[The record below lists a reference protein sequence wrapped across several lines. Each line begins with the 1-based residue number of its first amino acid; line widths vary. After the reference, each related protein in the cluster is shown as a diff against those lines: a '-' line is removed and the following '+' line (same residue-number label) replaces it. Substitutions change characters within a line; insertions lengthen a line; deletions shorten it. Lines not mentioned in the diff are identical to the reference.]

1 LLLRQ
6 GLRRTSLRKR
16 RFIVMKRP
24 INLLALLVVT
34 VVVAGTLMAQTKPF
48 EGTWK
53 LNLAKSKYEGTQ
65 APKSLTRTVTAEGT
79 GLKYSFEGE
88 AADGSKI
95 SYSFTSKLDGSD
107 SAVSGVGTPGGADT
121 VALQR
126 TSVHKI
132 TGVLKKGGAKIG
144 TVWTALGPDDKTVT
158 VNTKAKIDGKEVKTQ
173 QVYDKQ

>member
-1 LLLRQ
+1 
-6 GLRRTSLRKR
+6 
-16 RFIVMKRP
+16 MKR

-34 VVVAGTLMAQTKPF
+34 VVVAGSLMAQIKPSF

-53 LNLAKSKYEGTQ
+53 LNLAKSKYEGTP

-95 SYSFTSKLDGSD
+95 SYGFTSKLDGSD
-107 SAVSGVGTPGGADT
+107 SAVSGVGMPGGADT
-121 VALQR
+121 VALER
-126 TSVHKI
+126 PSVHKI
-132 TGVLKKGGAKIG
+132 TGVMKKGGAKIG
-144 TVWTALGPDDKTVT
+144 TVWTDISSDGKTVT
-158 VNTKAKIDGKEVKTQ
+158 VDTKAKIDGKEVKTQ